1 MTEKMVGSR
10 NTSVNRLRDKA
21 ISDCRPTKVHVL
33 ADGGGL
39 ELTVKPIFSTS
50 KASGEKVATS
60 WNRVWSYRF
69 MRPEDGKR
77 TKMGLGNY
85 PTVTLQRARELKR
98 SAQELLSQRIN
109 PITHRADALSLR
121 RTEQKVAQNT
131 LRSNAISWFE
141 LQKSNVTERTVK
153 KSWDS
158 LEKHVL
164 PKLGDLPIAEIRNPL
179 IRDTLSELADQG
191 KIETIEKLCR
201 TINQILDHAVISE
214 NLDENRCEKARKQFP
229 KKIVVNQLTIPTS
242 GLSRLLADVEASTM
256 RGTTRAL
263 FYWGLHTLARPGE
276 AAGARWDEIDLP
288 NRVWTLP
295 ASRMKMREEHRVPL
309 SDQAV
314 KILEQMW
321 EIRRNDYIFPGN
333 FRAKNQPLSSQS
345 VNKALGT
352 MGYRGELVSHGL
364 RSLGSTILNEAIDEN
379 GRRRFDYH
387 VIEAALSHADDN
399 KIAAIYNRTKYFE
412 HRIGLMKWWSEHI
425 EAARPKQE

>member
-242 GLSRLLADVEASTM
+242 GLSRLLADVESSTM

>member
-1 MTEKMVGSR
+1 MTEKMVVSR

-21 ISDCRPTKVHVL
+21 ITDCRPTKVHVL
-33 ADGGGL
+33 SDGGGL

-50 KASGEKVATS
+50 QASGEKVVTG

-85 PTVTLQRARELKR
+85 PTVTLQHARELKR
-98 SAQELLSQRIN
+98 AAQEKLSHGIN
-109 PITHRADALSLR
+109 PITHRADAISLR
-121 RTEQKVAQNT
+121 RTEQKLAQNT
-131 LRSNAISWFE
+131 LRSNAVSWFE
-141 LQKSNVTERTVK
+141 LQKSNVTKRTVK

-179 IRDTLSELADQG
+179 IRDTLSELAAQG
-191 KIETIEKLCR
+191 KIETVEKLCR

-256 RGTTRAL
+256 RSTTRAL
-263 FYWGLHTLARPGE
+263 FYLELHTLVRPGE
-276 AAGARWDEIDLP
+276 AAGARWDEIDMP

-295 ASRMKMREEHRVPL
+295 ASRMKMREEHKVPL
-309 SDQAV
+309 SDQV
-314 KILEQMW
+314 LRILEQMQA
-321 EIRRNDYIFPGN
+321 IRRNDYIFPGN
-333 FRAKNQPLSSQS
+333 FSAKNQPQSSQS
-345 VNKALGT
+345 VNMALAR
-352 MGYRGELVSHGL
+352 MGYRGKLVSHGL
-364 RSLGSTILNEAIDEN
+364 RSLGSTILHEAIDEN
-379 GRRRFDYH
+379 GRKRFEYH

-399 KIAAIYNRTKYFE
+399 KIAAIYNRTKYYE
-412 HRIGLMKWWSEHI
+412 HRIDLMKWWSEYI
-425 EAARPKQE
+425 EAAGTKKD